1 MGDLKAIGSEKLTG
15 QDKIKRIMEIA
26 RYGETSKNTELHTKT
41 NSFTKRAA
49 DGNLYAIVH
58 EKDGYYVKSG
68 INESSLDYV
77 NGLSNKKRNR
87 YRSYSAALKRLNLM
101 LKPINE
107 EYNNGYG
114 DSMFEQE
121 DEEKMVIKTKKT
133 PTPPPAAPTPPAAP
147 APTAP
152 PAPAPTGDDM
162 DVDVDMDMG
171 DEDMDVDVDMDMGGE
186 ESFDAEEERP
196 SIKSIQKLTGKLGQ
210 KMREFEDEMDSDMI
224 KYVLNSIISAID
236 LDLLDED
243 DREDIIS
250 RLEPEEDDEYGMEDE
265 FDVDVDVQDD
275 MEDDMGDAY
284 DDMGM
289 GDDLEDPT
297 GLEESLKNKVNKTLK
312 KYFKKSQREK
322 GRELFNESANRSYIR
337 KQISKTK
344 KVNDPITLS
353 ETIEQELKAKKV
365 LKSNKNIKFIG
376 KTKNSTLVFEGKH
389 RRLGVT
395 KHGQLV
401 R

>member
-1 MGDLKAIGSEKLTG
+1 
-15 QDKIKRIMEIA
+15 
-26 RYGETSKNTELHTKT
+26 
-41 NSFTKRAA
+41 
-49 DGNLYAIVH
+49 
-58 EKDGYYVKSG
+58 
-68 INESSLDYV
+68 
-77 NGLSNKKRNR
+77 
-87 YRSYSAALKRLNLM
+87 
-101 LKPINE
+101 
-107 EYNNGYG
+107 
-114 DSMFEQE
+114 
-121 DEEKMVIKTKKT
+121 
-133 PTPPPAAPTPPAAP
+133 
-147 APTAP
+147 
-152 PAPAPTGDDM
+152 
-162 DVDVDMDMG
+162 
-171 DEDMDVDVDMDMGGE
+171 
-186 ESFDAEEERP
+186 
-196 SIKSIQKLTGKLGQ
+196 
-210 KMREFEDEMDSDMI
+210 
-224 KYVLNSIISAID
+224 
-236 LDLLDED
+236 
-243 DREDIIS
+243 
-250 RLEPEEDDEYGMEDE
+250 MEDE

-284 DDMGM
+284 DYMGM

-376 KTKNSTLVFEGKH
+376 KTKNSTIVFEGKH